1 VCAKQPTTPPWI
13 CRKHTKSP
21 SDLRRSCS
29 KTNAV
34 CGAHHELVLIFTA
47 PGQGAQKPGIL
58 EPWIHDPISREQ
70 LELLDCAV
78 DFDLIDAGR
87 AWNAEEIR
95 DTKVA
100 QPLIFAASLV
110 SADAAVRS
118 NAKPAAVT
126 GHSIGEWCASVLA
139 GVLSATDAMALVCA
153 RGNAMALA
161 CAQHPTGLV
170 AVLGGD
176 RHEVLAAAAAHGLAL
191 ANDNGP
197 GQLVVGGSTDQLA
210 LFSAHLPPKAR
221 VRSLDVA
228 GAFHTAAMTSAV
240 AAVTEVAAGITS
252 NDADVPLVS
261 NRDGHAVTNG
271 QQILDRMIG
280 QIALPVRWDL
290 VMGTLASL
298 GTTVTVETCPAGTL
312 SGILHRAMPQLVQYR
327 INSPADAAA
336 LAATDLPNLEL
347 TEANR

>member
-1 VCAKQPTTPPWI
+1 M
-13 CRKHTKSP
+13 
-21 SDLRRSCS
+21 L
-29 KTNAV
+29 
-34 CGAHHELVLIFTA
+34 LFTA

-58 EPWIHDPISREQ
+58 EPWIEDPVSRDQ
-70 LELLDCAV
+70 LEMLDSAV

-87 AWNAEEIR
+87 SWNSQEIR

-110 SADAAVRS
+110 SANAAIRS

-126 GHSIGEWCASVLA
+126 GHSVGEWSASVLA
-139 GVLSATDAMALVCA
+139 GVLSATDAMTLVCA

-161 CAQHPTGLV
+161 CEQHPTGLV

-176 RHEVLAAAAAHGLAL
+176 RREVLDAAAASGLAL

-197 GQLVVGGSTDQLA
+197 GQLVVGGSTAQLA
-210 LFSAHLPPKAR
+210 QFSAHPPPKSR

-228 GAFHTAAMTSAV
+228 GGFHTAAMASAV
-240 AAVTEVAAGITS
+240 AAVTEFAAGITTH
-252 NDADVPLVS
+252 DAEVPLIS
-261 NRDGHAVTNG
+261 NRDGNALTNG
-271 QQILDRMIG
+271 QEILGRMID

-290 VMGTLASL
+290 VMETLAAL
-298 GTTVTVETCPAGTL
+298 GTTVTVEICPAGTL
-312 SGILHRAMPQLVQYR
+312 SGILRRAMPHLVQYQ

-336 LAATDLPNLEL
+336 LAATDTRNLEL